1 MKTPLALPLELPS
14 SLGAYI
20 FLDVE
25 ASGLHAGSYPIEVG
39 WCGLDL
45 VATSFL
51 IRPHASW
58 TEDDWSVTSER
69 VHGITRQQVIAE
81 GVDLTEAAARLNA
94 TCAGKE
100 IITDSPSFDQGWL
113 SRLFREAGISQTF
126 TLQDA
131 SALEAVAAEISGLD
145 ASEAEALRERVG
157 RHYPHTHRAA
167 VDARRAASLFLAIA
181 LPDAVDAIIAAS

>member
-1 MKTPLALPLELPS
+1 MKTPPPLQLELPS
-14 SLGAYI
+14 SLRAYV

-69 VHGITRQQVIAE
+69 VHGITRPQVMP
-81 GVDLTEAAARLNA
+81 
-94 TCAGKE
+94 K
-100 IITDSPSFDQGWL
+100 
-113 SRLFREAGISQTF
+113 
-126 TLQDA
+126 
-131 SALEAVAAEISGLD
+131 ALI
-145 ASEAEALRERVG
+145 
-157 RHYPHTHRAA
+157 
-167 VDARRAASLFLAIA
+167 
-181 LPDAVDAIIAAS
+181 